1 MAAERKLQE
10 TEVQPASTAESGTS
24 EPAVSIADQDAAATS
39 SPARELQEHLH
50 KSISGKTAVSSV
62 HDMGRILAASSG
74 ITAIL
79 GAFIFSGIW

>member
-10 TEVQPASTAESGTS
+10 SELQSASQVGSGKS
-24 EPAVSIADQDAAATS
+24 EPAVSIADQDTAATS
-39 SPARELQEHLH
+39 SPARALQEHLQQ
-50 KSISGKTAVSSV
+50 SISGKTAVSSV